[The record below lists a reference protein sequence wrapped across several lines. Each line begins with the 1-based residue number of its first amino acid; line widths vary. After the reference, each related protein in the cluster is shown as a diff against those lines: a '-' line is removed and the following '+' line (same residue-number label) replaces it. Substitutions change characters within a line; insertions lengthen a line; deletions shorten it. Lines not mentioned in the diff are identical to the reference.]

1 LRVLIQS
8 GDVFMTNS
16 AGKKALIIGVLCIAT
31 YLINYY
37 LRNMLS
43 VFSPQL
49 YETGSFTVEQVGLL
63 SSTYMVLYAIGQLV
77 NGFLVDFLSPKK
89 IITIGISVAGLSYV
103 IFPFV
108 KLQILQL
115 ICFAILGFGL
125 SMFRGPLMKI
135 ISENTKANHARVI
148 CVFFSFASCAG
159 PLIASMLALLN
170 NWMISFVIAGV
181 IALLC
186 AVVVFIVFTR
196 MESKGTLT
204 YAITKSDGIRSIL
217 AVFKIERVTFFLIIT
232 CVIEIVSTSV
242 IFWIPTYLTSVLN
255 FDNTTANLIYSA
267 SSVLRALMSF
277 VTLFVFKLLHE
288 RDIPMLRACFAISTL
303 MFGFMI
309 FAGNKWLNLAFL
321 FVALLAISMAST
333 LLWSI
338 YIPSL
343 GKTGRVSSING
354 VIDGVGYV
362 AAAVSTTLFATAM
375 ENVGW
380 SLVIVMWVIVA
391 AVGVA
396 ATFYKPK

>member
-1 LRVLIQS
+1 
-8 GDVFMTNS
+8 MTKS
-16 AGKKALIIGVLCIAT
+16 AGKKAFIIGFLCIAT
-31 YLINYY
+31 YIINYY

-49 YETGSFTVEQVGLL
+49 YETGLFSVEHVGLL
-63 SSTYMVLYAIGQLV
+63 SSTYMVLYAVGQVV
-77 NGFLVDFLSPKK
+77 NGFLGDFLSPKK
-89 IITIGISVAGLSYV
+89 IITMGICLSGLSS
-103 IFPFV
+103 IAFPFV
-108 KLQILQL
+108 KIHALQIL
-115 ICFAILGFGL
+115 CFALLGFGL

-135 ISENTKANHARVI
+135 ISENTQPNYARTI

-159 PLIASMLALLN
+159 PLIASMFALIN
-170 NWMISFVIAGV
+170 SWMISFVIAGV

-186 AVVVFIVFTR
+186 AAAVFVIFTR
-196 MESKGTLT
+196 MENKGTLT
-204 YAITKSDGIRSIL
+204 YSIAKSDGIRSIF
-217 AVFKIERVTFFLIIT
+217 AVFKIERVTFFIIIT

-242 IFWIPTYLTSVLN
+242 IFWIPTYLTSVLK
-255 FDNTTANLIYSA
+255 FDNNTANLIYSA
-267 SSVLRALMSF
+267 SSVLRAVMSF
-277 VTLFVFKLLHE
+277 VTLFVFKILHE

-303 MFGFMI
+303 MFAFMI
-309 FAGNKWLNLAFL
+309 FAGNKWLNLTFL
-321 FVALLAISMAST
+321 FIALLAISMAST

-354 VIDGVGYV
+354 VIDGAGYV

-380 SLVIVMWVIVA
+380 SLVIVMWVFIA

-396 ATFYKPK
+396 ATFYKSK